1 MDVLKEP
8 ESRAQVR
15 CVTPLHNLRASGSML
30 TASLLCG
37 SG

>member
-8 ESRAQVR
+8 ECRSQTR

-30 TASLLCG
+30 TAYLLGG